1 MHEQGASGADKGAPP
16 LFHEEQRFQ
25 IWMFW
30 VPIAVVMV
38 LVWYELYQQVF
49 KDNPSGAQP
58 IPDWAAWT
66 LAIVFGIG
74 LPVFGYLLR
83 LVTEVRPDALVVRV
97 YPFRGL
103 RLPLSEIKEA
113 EARDYSARVEF
124 RGWGVK
130 ASQKSG
136 RAYTAFGNV
145 GMQLWLTNGERILV
159 GTQRADDLA
168 AALRQAGVSVR

>member
-1 MHEQGASGADKGAPP
+1 MQEQGANGADKGTPP

-30 VPIAVVMV
+30 VPIAIVVG

-49 KDNPSGAQP
+49 KGNPSGSHP

-83 LVTEVRPDALVVRV
+83 LITEVRPDALILRV
-97 YPFRGL
+97 FPFRGT
-103 RLPLSEIKEA
+103 RVPVGEIEEA
-113 EARDYSARVEF
+113 ETRDYSAQQEYS
-124 RGWGVK
+124 GWGVK
-130 ASQKSG
+130 NTRRSG
-136 RAYTAFGNV
+136 RAYTAFGTKGV
-145 GMQLWLTNGERILV
+145 QLVLADGDRLLV
-159 GTQRADDLA
+159 GSQKAAELA
-168 AALRQAGVSVR
+168 AALREAGVLVR